1 VVQGITGQ
9 RYTIPTEAQMK
20 LAQYQIDAIKRGYH
34 WECSCGEIHRTEQSA
49 RICRKCID
57 RDQPVDLR
65 KFLEAT

>member
-1 VVQGITGQ
+1 
-9 RYTIPTEAQMK
+9 MK